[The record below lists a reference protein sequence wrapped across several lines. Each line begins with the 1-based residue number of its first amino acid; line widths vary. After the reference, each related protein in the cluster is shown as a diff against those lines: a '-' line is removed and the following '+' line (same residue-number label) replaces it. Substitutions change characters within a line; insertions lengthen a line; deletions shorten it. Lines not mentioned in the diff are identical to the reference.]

1 MCIHVFDRKDGKMG
15 ISLTTK
21 EDIRLGRISPDQLF
35 NKEAAAEFLGG
46 VTSRT
51 VTNLVT
57 RGQLKPIKIANRTMF
72 RFRDLCA
79 LARRG
84 TK

>member
-1 MCIHVFDRKDGKMG
+1 MA

-35 NKEAAAEFLGG
+35 DTEAAAEFLGG
-46 VTSRT
+46 VTTRT
-51 VTNLVT
+51 VKNLVT
-57 RGQLKPIKIANRTMF
+57 RGQLKPTKIASRTMF
-72 RFRDLCA
+72 RYRDLCT